1 MNYCCFEHSAGRT
14 NTGETSIDLMIVAK
28 WLHRDEAIM
37 FSYGPWGETVGETVD
52 FLKGEN
58 DNNLFYMLY
67 IRIKIASESNRLYS
81 ANFHC
86 F

>member
-14 NTGETSIDLMIVAK
+14 NTGETSIELMIVAK
-28 WLHRDEAIM
+28 WLHRDETIM
-37 FSYGPWGETVGETVD
+37 FSYGPWGETVGETID
-52 FLKGEN
+52 FFKKEN
-58 DNNLFYMLY
+58 DNNPFDMLF
-67 IRIKIASESNRLYS
+67 ISIKVASESSRFCS